1 MSLIHLLLEEAKWE
15 DSLAAF
21 TIFLQLTTKYDLLP
35 AHTFLPFFVGLIL
48 ILARS

>member
-21 TIFLQLTTKYDLLP
+21 TIFLQLTTKYDHLP
-35 AHTFLPFFVGLIL
+35 VHTFLPFFVGLML